1 MAWRPDRRATAAAVV
16 GIVLAILTK
25 GIGVV
30 LVVPAILLVRF
41 LPKGKRFS
49 VSGAI
54 VIAGLGTYGLLAAS
68 NYARTGAF
76 TPESFAGV
84 ALAGQVGW
92 MLDDRAM
99 PPSELSQSMI
109 RAVAPALAQRPADLD
124 DIHSL
129 ATLDRYVDLTT
140 QDLNALVWG
149 KMWPI
154 AASNLHSQEDINSFF
169 LRLGISSIR
178 ARPGAYLRHV
188 AAHFYGLWRD
198 FGKTMSLPEATV
210 NMRSEL
216 VYALPQLAQF
226 APGFVTKVT
235 MNTLR
240 PFPSDAILK
249 GDVIGQSQLPLKF
262 TSWWSFNL
270 VAAFGPLLLG
280 LVALVL
286 SVLSL
291 LPGRLSRVYR
301 TEIMIALSL
310 NAYFGSHALLQ
321 VTLQRYAA
329 AGVLA
334 ATFLAVSVVV
344 TTLYALKNLLSRRE
358 PLPAAAGVTP

>member
-1 MAWRPDRRATAAAVV
+1 M
-16 GIVLAILTK
+16 
-25 GIGVV
+25 
-30 LVVPAILLVRF
+30 
-41 LPKGKRFS
+41 
-49 VSGAI
+49 
-54 VIAGLGTYGLLAAS
+54 IAGLGTYGLLAAS
-68 NYARTGAF
+68 NCARTGTF

-109 RAVAPALAQRPADLD
+109 SAVAPVLAQRPADLD

-140 QDLNALVWG
+140 QDLNTLVWG

-198 FGKTMSLPEATV
+198 FGKSMSLPEATV
-210 NMRSEL
+210 FMRGEL
-216 VYALPQLAQF
+216 VYALAQLDSD
-226 APGFVTKVT
+226 FVTKVT
-235 MNTLR
+235 TNALR

-249 GDVIGQSQLPLKF
+249 SDVVGQSQLPLKF
-262 TSWWSFNL
+262 TNWWSFNL

-344 TTLYALKNLLSRRE
+344 TTLYALKNLLSRGE
-358 PLPAAAGVTP
+358 PLPAAAGATP